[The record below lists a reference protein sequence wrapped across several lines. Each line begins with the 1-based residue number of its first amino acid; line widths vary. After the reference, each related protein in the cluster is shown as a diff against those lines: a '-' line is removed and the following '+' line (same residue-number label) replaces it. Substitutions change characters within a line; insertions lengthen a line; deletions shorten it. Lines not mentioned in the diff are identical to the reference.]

1 MGRPRSFPLSVP
13 PAPPQAPPA
22 PPPAGSANP
31 ALAALQLLRAGARR
45 LRRPAPEPASEPAPV
60 ASAPPAGRP
69 GPAGTDP
76 LLAVG
81 RQLREAREAR
91 GLGMR
96 QLAQATR
103 ISIPVIEA
111 LERGW
116 RDRLPEP
123 TYLRVMLPLLEQQL
137 VLPAGSLA
145 GALPASDRHGH
156 GPQRQALL
164 RRHTPGSIDVFT
176 TWQGTL
182 LYGLLTLLL
191 LYGLNLQQRRLA
203 AQGATSLT
211 PLPPLPLA
219 PRPGGS
225 GSASTDP
232 VRASL
237 LQAYPELQ
245 PLHRAAAGQGL
256 ALLRREQGS
265 NPPRTTAA
273 GPAHA
278 AAAAIQPAGL
288 LRLRLSR
295 PTSLL
300 LQSRGGRTTLA
311 DLQGELSLPVL
322 PPFELELGAPAEGPV
337 LWNGAAL
344 APLGRRGEAVLYRWP
359 PRP

>member
-1 MGRPRSFPLSVP
+1 
-13 PAPPQAPPA
+13 
-22 PPPAGSANP
+22 
-31 ALAALQLLRAGARR
+31 
-45 LRRPAPEPASEPAPV
+45 
-60 ASAPPAGRP
+60 
-69 GPAGTDP
+69 
-76 LLAVG
+76 VG

-137 VLPAGSLA
+137 ELPTGSLA
-145 GALPASDRHGH
+145 GALPASERHGH

-182 LYGLLTLLL
+182 LYGLLTLLV

-203 AQGATSLT
+203 AQAATSLR

-219 PRPGGS
+219 PRPS
-225 GSASTDP
+225 GAGASASTDP
-232 VRASL
+232 ARSSL

-245 PLHRAAAGQGL
+245 PLQRAAAGQGL
-256 ALLRREQGS
+256 ALLRRELGS
-265 NPPRTTAA
+265 SPPRSR
-273 GPAHA
+273 PA
-278 AAAAIQPAGL
+278 AAANLPAGL
-288 LRLRLSR
+288 LRLRLPS
-295 PTSLL
+295 PSSLL
-300 LQSRGGRTTLA
+300 LQSRGGRTALA
-311 DLQGELSLPVL
+311 DVQGELSLPVL
-322 PPFELELGAPAEGPV
+322 PPFELEIGAPAEGPV
-337 LWNGAAL
+337 LWNGSAL
-344 APLGRRGEAVLYRWP
+344 EPQGRRGEAVLYRWP

>member
-1 MGRPRSFPLSVP
+1 MGRPRSSPLSVP

-22 PPPAGSANP
+22 PPPAGSTNP

-45 LRRPAPEPASEPAPV
+45 LRRPAPEPAPS
-60 ASAPPAGRP
+60 ASAPPGGRP

-137 VLPAGSLA
+137 ELPAGSLA
-145 GALPASDRHGH
+145 GALPASDRHAH

-182 LYGLLTLLL
+182 LYGLLTLLV

-211 PLPPLPLA
+211 PLQPLPLA
-219 PRPGGS
+219 PRPSGS
-225 GSASTDP
+225 GSTDP

-256 ALLRREQGS
+256 ALLRREQAS
-265 NPPRTTAA
+265 NSPRTTAA
-273 GPAHA
+273 N
-278 AAAAIQPAGL
+278 QPAGL

-322 PPFELELGAPAEGPV
+322 PPFELEIGAPAEGPV
-337 LWNGAAL
+337 LWNGSAL

>member
-1 MGRPRSFPLSVP
+1 MGRPRSALLSVP
-13 PAPPQAPPA
+13 PAQPPAPPA
-22 PPPAGSANP
+22 PPPAPVAAPPDGSTNP

-45 LRRPAPEPASEPAPV
+45 LLRPAAAVAPRSPAAGSG
-60 ASAPPAGRP
+60 GRP
-69 GPAGTDP
+69 GPPGADP
-76 LLAVG
+76 LLAAG
-81 RQLREAREAR
+81 RRLREAREAR

-137 VLPAGSLA
+137 ELPAGSLA
-145 GALPASDRHGH
+145 DALPAEARHGH
-156 GPQRQALL
+156 GPQRQTLL
-164 RRHTPGSIDVFT
+164 RRHTPGSIEVFSS
-176 TWQGTL
+176 WQGTL
-182 LYGLLTLLL
+182 LYGVLTLLL

-203 AQGATSLT
+203 AQGATSLA

-219 PRPGGS
+219 PRAS
-225 GSASTDP
+225 SAGSASADP
-232 VRASL
+232 ARVSL

-245 PLHRAAAGQGL
+245 PLDRAAAGQAL
-256 ALLRREQGS
+256 ALLRREQRSG
-265 NPPRTTAA
+265 AA
-273 GPAHA
+273 QPSAQPAA
-278 AAAAIQPAGL
+278 QPAGL

-295 PTSLL
+295 PASLRL
-300 LQSRGGRTTLA
+300 ESRGGRTALA
-311 DLQGELSLPVL
+311 GLQGELSLPVL
-322 PPFELELGAPAEGPV
+322 PPFQLELGTAPEGAV

-344 APLGRRGEAVLYRWP
+344 PPSGRRGEAVLYRWP